1 MSQENVQLVRTILD
15 DVNADR
21 SEVDAEGLLTRL
33 ADEELLDPEIE
44 WDASEV
50 PILDLAGVY
59 RGIEGVRQ
67 YWRSWLAAWELGHFE
82 FTLLDAGDRV
92 VALFHQQRMRGRST
106 GIEMP
111 VPEYATVM
119 TIRDGLLVH
128 WKLYVS
134 QSEALEAV
142 GLSEQDVHADS

>member
-1 MSQENVQLVRTILD
+1 MSQENVELVRTILD

-44 WDASEV
+44 WDASEI

-67 YWRSWLAAWELGHFE
+67 YWRGWLAAWELGHFE
-82 FTLLDAGDRV
+82 FHTAGRWGPSSGAVPRSGCGDAPQ
-92 VALFHQQRMRGRST
+92 ASKCPFPST
-106 GIEMP
+106 QP
-111 VPEYATVM
+111 
-119 TIRDGLLVH
+119 
-128 WKLYVS
+128 S
-134 QSEALEAV
+134 
-142 GLSEQDVHADS
+142 